1 MAKDAVEQRVEKICG
16 PMARDLGLQV
26 VLVQYRRESNGWI
39 LRVLVDRPEGTVSVE
54 DCSSLS
60 RELSDVLDIEDP
72 IDVPYNLEVSS
83 PGLDRP
89 LVSREDFERFAGRQA
104 TIKMRNPVYGRR
116 NFKGTLA
123 GIEQD
128 TFTVIVDGQRYELNV
143 QEVKKANLVPV
154 LEGRFSSGA
163 D

>member
-1 MAKDAVEQRVEKICG
+1 
-16 PMARDLGLQV
+16 MARDLGLQV

-104 TIKMRNPVYGRR
+104 TIKMRSPVHGRR